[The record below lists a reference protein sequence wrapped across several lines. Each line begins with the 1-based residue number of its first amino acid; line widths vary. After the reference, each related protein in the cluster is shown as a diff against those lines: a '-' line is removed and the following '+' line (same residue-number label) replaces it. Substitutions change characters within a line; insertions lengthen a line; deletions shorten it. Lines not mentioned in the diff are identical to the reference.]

1 MGKNND
7 QKNMVPERRNF
18 KLYKTKKQWITACA
32 TFLLTFGAT
41 AVLNVSANAET
52 NANPDNTSE
61 TTEIVMPTSA
71 SDSVSN
77 SGQNEASSQVSS
89 ASSVSSSA
97 TTSSAANSTVKPN
110 SGSAVSTI
118 ESEAPTSSS
127 AATGVS
133 SANQSSQKLA
143 SAAVSSVTKD
153 DTSAADDKQLVASA
167 SGAKDTA
174 ADSGQKQVKVG
185 QSGKAAAAQTTQTV
199 KESKTATE
207 NIAPIQWKDQD
218 GDPWQPYVGVG
229 TDLKNDPAVLI
240 PNGAALIKA
249 GAKITLESLTNSNSE
264 NITSNPEITQTD
276 VANGVEYNA
285 TLKITYAD
293 GTVVPYTLA
302 FYGEQQATAKAG
314 TFYYVPNVGDT
325 VTDLNTPDA
334 NGRELVNADD
344 SDNSLIDYSGLTGN
358 QTDITAKLLK
368 PLDTSTM
375 GIHYAEVEVTDNNNA
390 GTAFGNTVP
399 LNGIVLG
406 NKTYTIKI
414 PYVVQGLKLRTDIPV
429 DSQGNPV
436 INAQLA
442 TNASGIVAGSTYVQ
456 QAFDP
461 TQLNTSDANA
471 TWGKYFYQDYDQ
483 ALKLNLGIHV
493 SAANWTDPT
502 DLQNA
507 KTNSFNIVLSGCAK
521 AVQPKIIVNYVAAPT
536 IDPVYFYSNGTSYQN
551 GLQKNKSYIEN
562 LFNSGDVKNQAT
574 ATALNSDGHP
584 VKLQASSLTNAT
596 IKALGNA
603 KGLFTTTFDAHFNQT
618 NSAGQPLIW
627 SNWNK
632 TWGGLGTATW
642 NNLQAKTIA
651 LALQ

>member
-18 KLYKTKKQWITACA
+18 KLYKAKKQWITACA

-143 SAAVSSVTKD
+143 SAA
-153 DTSAADDKQLVASA
+153 
-167 SGAKDTA
+167 
-174 ADSGQKQVKVG
+174 
-185 QSGKAAAAQTTQTV
+185 AQTTQTV

-249 GAKITLESLTNSNSE
+249 GAKITLESLTNSNGE